1 MQAVF
6 GHEGQAAKAAR
17 VERWRAG
24 ITTLYPDGTESCV
37 GASPALCQLGAGPR
51 TVDGPAERESY
62 RVGPKVASWPNF
74 LTDISH

>member
-24 ITTLYPDGTESCV
+24 ITTLYPDGTESC
-37 GASPALCQLGAGPR
+37 ASPALCQLGAGPR
-51 TVDGPAERESY
+51 TVG
-62 RVGPKVASWPNF
+62 WPNI
-74 LTDISH
+74 LNEISY